1 MDRGADLDIGANTPL
16 MEAAQEG
23 HLDTVKYL
31 IQASLAQ
38 RLSVSPQCFSSVDGR
53 KGHFF
58 IQIDAS
64 TATGDT
70 ALTYAAEN
78 GHTEVCATLLDAG
91 GQIVSV
97 ILALETMGRL
107 CHCFLACHSRGI
119 WFL

>member
-1 MDRGADLDIGANTPL
+1 
-16 MEAAQEG
+16 MEE
-23 HLDTVKYL
+23 KS
-31 IQASLAQ
+31 I
-38 RLSVSPQCFSSVDGR
+38 
-53 KGHFF
+53 FF

-97 ILALETMGRL
+97 ILALEIMGRL
-107 CHCFLACHSRGI
+107 CHCFLDCPRGAL
-119 WFL
+119 WFLWQI